1 MLIRYGYELAFN
13 CPQPTMMV
21 CLLDAHRERSQ
32 ELCYEIPST
41 TIPAI
46 PTTTYLDT
54 FGNTVRRLIAP
65 PGDLTITSDAVIED
79 SGLPDPIELDA
90 GETLSTARTGA
101 AAKGGRHDA
110 AYYSRQAETRNMGF
124 L

>member
-1 MLIRYGYELAFN
+1 
-13 CPQPTMMV
+13 MMV

-32 ELCYEIPST
+32 ELRYEIPST
-41 TIPAI
+41 TI

-79 SGLPDPIELDA
+79 SGLPALLTSKTHERDKATGRRSRGWTNHRRGLSSLTREVYA
-90 GETLSTARTGA
+90 TLRWARPA
-101 AAKGGRHDA
+101 
-110 AYYSRQAETRNMGF
+110 
-124 L
+124 